1 MAHHTMRPI
10 KDYGQSLF
18 PCFLFSMAFC
28 PEDRQPIS
36 KEDVSNA
43 FALLSTMLVR
53 QASETSK

>member
-1 MAHHTMRPI
+1 MTHHTMRPI

-43 FALLSTMLVR
+43 FPLLSTMLVR
-53 QASETSK
+53 HVGF